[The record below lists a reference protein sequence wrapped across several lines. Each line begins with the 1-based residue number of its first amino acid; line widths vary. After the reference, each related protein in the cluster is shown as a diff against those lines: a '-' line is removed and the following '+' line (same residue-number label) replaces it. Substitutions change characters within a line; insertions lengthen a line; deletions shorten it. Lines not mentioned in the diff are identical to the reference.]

1 MRRAQGL
8 DDARLFNV
16 AEFLSPLPIS
26 SYFSRLAA
34 KVQKQLPDDC
44 DVQASEEE
52 INFTMARNLA

>member
-8 DDARLFNV
+8 DGARLFNV
-16 AEFLSPLPIS
+16 
-26 SYFSRLAA
+26 AA

-52 INFTMARNLA
+52 INFTTARNLA